1 MKISTFLTELRAAE
15 QAGDVPAME
24 RLCREL
30 FDLAISGKIWATMLI
45 DEITTKG
52 KLSVDIMTMSV
63 IETAQKE
70 ICDRLDKILKILRKI
85 EKRLEIN
92 NEKST

>member
-1 MKISTFLTELRAAE
+1 
-15 QAGDVPAME
+15 
-24 RLCREL
+24 
-30 FDLAISGKIWATMLI
+30 MLI

-85 EKRLEIN
+85 EKKLEIN